1 MIILEKNYDGYE
13 AAASARVNQLLVKGI
28 WIYFFLLILEGGLR
42 KWFLPGFATPL
53 LIIRDPLAIWLLI
66 VAWRRNLLPANIY
79 LLGMLVIGI
88 IGLSITFLQ
97 GHGNIFVGLYGMR
110 VFLIHFPLL
119 FVIGQVF
126 KREDVIKLGK
136 VVLYLSIPMTILITL
151 QFFSPQYA
159 FINRGVAGDMAG
171 AGFGGALGFFRPPGT
186 FSFTNGTTLFYGLV
200 SCYVFYFWLDSKN
213 INKLLLLCATIS
225 LLIAIPLSISRALFF
240 SVGVSIMFAI
250 MAISR
255 KPEYFGKML
264 LAGVGSLVALFFL
277 SQTDMFQTAT
287 TVFTTRFET
296 ASDYRDHGLQ
306 GLLIDRYLGGLVG
319 AIANSSEQPFFGHG
333 LGMGSNVG
341 SMLLTG
347 ERAFLISEG
356 EWGKTVGELGP
367 LLGLAVIMLRLG
379 LSAEITIAAY
389 RRLTEGDL
397 LPWLLLGFALL
408 NIPQGHWAQPT
419 ALGFFTLIGGLMLA
433 SLKNPEEET
442 ENL

>member
-1 MIILEKNYDGYE
+1 MIILEKDYTGYE
-13 AAASARVNQLLVKGI
+13 AAASARVNRLLVNGI

-53 LIIRDPLAIWLLI
+53 LIVRDPLAIWLLV
-66 VAWRRNLLPANIY
+66 VAWRRNLLPPNIY
-79 LLGMLVIGI
+79 LIGMLVIGI
-88 IGLSITFLQ
+88 IGLSVTFLQ
-97 GHGNIFVGLYGMR
+97 GHGNIFVALYGMR

-119 FVIGQVF
+119 FVIGNVF
-126 KREDVIKLGK
+126 TRDDVIKLGK
-136 VVLYLSIPMTILITL
+136 VVLYLSIPMTILIAL

-200 SCYVFYFWLDSKN
+200 SCYVLYFWLKSHN

-225 LLIAIPLSISRALFF
+225 LLIAIPLSISRGLFF
-240 SVGVSIMFAI
+240 SVGVSLLFALI
-250 MAISR
+250 AISR
-255 KPEYFGKML
+255 KPEYLGKMI
-264 LAGVGSLVALFFL
+264 LAAVGSLVALFFL
-277 SQTDMFQTAT
+277 SQADMFQTAT

-296 ASDYRDHGLQ
+296 ASDFRDHGLQ

-347 ERAFLISEG
+347 ERTFLISEG

-367 LLGLAVIMLRLG
+367 LLGLGVIMLRLG
-379 LSAEITIAAY
+379 LSAEIAIAAY
-389 RRLTEGDL
+389 RRLIKGDL

-433 SLKNPEEET
+433 SLKEVKEENED
-442 ENL
+442 L